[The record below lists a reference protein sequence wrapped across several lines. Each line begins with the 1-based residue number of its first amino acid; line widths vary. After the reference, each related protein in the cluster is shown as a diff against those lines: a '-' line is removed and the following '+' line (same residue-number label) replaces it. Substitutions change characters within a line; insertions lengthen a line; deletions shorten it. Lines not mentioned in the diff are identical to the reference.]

1 MPWGAPDDGLDALAP
16 GGVFG
21 PPDGPL
27 LDFGVFAASRV
38 SHHCPLLLIIDVL
51 FEFLKSCLCAG
62 AFP

>member
-38 SHHCPLLLIIDVL
+38 SHNCPVM
-51 FEFLKSCLCAG
+51 FFLS
-62 AFP
+62 F